1 MAWELLGNV
10 NGDGTSS
17 TLDSGTIDEK
27 DYLHIVAFGVDATP
41 ANFQFQFNGNAGT
54 VYSIRRSYDGGGD
67 ATYASQTKIISYSA
81 TSSSTSY
88 LVLDVYNATTA
99 EKLIIGQTIDIGTA
113 GAGTVP
119 NRAEY
124 VAKFSDTSNGITS
137 VQLNTNGSN
146 FESEA
151 YLQVFG
157 TD

>member
-27 DYLHIVAFGVDATP
+27 DFLHI
-41 ANFQFQFNGNAGT
+41 NGETGS
-54 VYSIRRSYDGGGD
+54 VYSTRRSYDGGGD
-67 ATYASQTKIISYSA
+67 ATFASQTKIISYSA